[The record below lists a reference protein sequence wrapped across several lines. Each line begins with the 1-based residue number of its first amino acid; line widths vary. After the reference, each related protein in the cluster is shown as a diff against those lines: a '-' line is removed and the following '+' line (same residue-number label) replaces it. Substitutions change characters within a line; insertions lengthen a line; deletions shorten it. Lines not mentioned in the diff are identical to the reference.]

1 MDWEFIAPMLV
12 GIVFIIT
19 MGGVLLL
26 RPVAKRAGALL
37 EAMAQERTAR
47 LTAAARPPQEVDRLR
62 DEVETLQARLEQLEA
77 RQDFTE
83 GLMGPEGSRTRR
95 QLTGQSTEPAG

>member
-26 RPVAKRAGALL
+26 RPVAKRASALL

-47 LTAAARPPQEVDRLR
+47 LTAAARPPRRSTAFATRWRRCRPGWSSWRRARTSPR
-62 DEVETLQARLEQLEA
+62 D
-77 RQDFTE
+77 
-83 GLMGPEGSRTRR
+83 
-95 QLTGQSTEPAG
+95 